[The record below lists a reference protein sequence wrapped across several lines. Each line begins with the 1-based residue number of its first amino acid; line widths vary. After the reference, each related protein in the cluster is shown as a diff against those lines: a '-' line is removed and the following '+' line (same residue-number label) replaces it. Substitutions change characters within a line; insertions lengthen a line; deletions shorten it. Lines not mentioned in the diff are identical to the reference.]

1 MTENLIDLSI
11 DELLKEFEELPK
23 LEDEENFFDKNHFL
37 KYQKLINKEV
47 SEIKSLEIKS
57 AIKGAYLSACI
68 KRYKRNVVRDYIL
81 KIAVIEK
88 LDLTQRL
95 ADLFFIE
102 YLGRSVGEFYL
113 NRNFSN
119 LQYDNKTNT
128 LVRIQRTSQSII
140 LNQEKK
146 DETKKI
152 IDKYKKEV
160 IESVELIKNY
170 FYMAKHN

>member
-1 MTENLIDLSI
+1 MEKNLSDLSI
-11 DELLKEFEELPK
+11 DELLKEFEELPT
-23 LEDEENFFDKNHFL
+23 LEDEKKFFDDNYFL
-37 KYQKLINKEV
+37 KYQQSINKEV
-47 SEIKSLEIKS
+47 AEIESLEIKK

-88 LDLTQRL
+88 LDLTQRI

-102 YLGRSVGEFYL
+102 CMGRSVGEFYL

-119 LQYDNKTNT
+119 LKYDNETNT

-140 LNQEKK
+140 LSPDKKEKI
-146 DETKKI
+146 KKI
-152 IDKYKKEV
+152 IEKHKEKI
-160 IESVELIKNY
+160 IENIETIKNY

>member
-11 DELLKEFEELPK
+11 DELLKEFGGLPT
-23 LEDEENFFDKNHFL
+23 LEENFFDENHFL
-37 KYQKLINKEV
+37 KYQKLINEEV

-68 KRYKRNVVRDYIL
+68 KRYKRDIVKDYIL
-81 KIAVIEK
+81 KIALIEK
-88 LDLTQRL
+88 LDLTQRV

-102 YLGRSVGEFYL
+102 CMGRSVGEFYL
-113 NRNFSN
+113 NQHFSG
-119 LQYDNKTNT
+119 LQYENT
-128 LVRIQRTSQSII
+128 KLVKIKRTSKSII
-140 LNQEKK
+140 LSPDKK
-146 DETKKI
+146 EEIKKI